1 MDPVTRPE
9 TGGPDRAPAALLADD
24 DDELARIFARALER
38 SGFTVHRA
46 RTGTDALA
54 LLARVDRLDAAVVD
68 LVLPGAGGI
77 EVTRR
82 VRAAFPAC
90 RIVAVT
96 GLSDATVERAFRGAG
111 ADVFLAKPVELQHL
125 LDAATLRP

>member
-1 MDPVTRPE
+1 VTKAE
-9 TGGPDRAPAALLADD
+9 SEGLDRAPTALLVDD

-38 SGFTVHRA
+38 HGFAVHRA

-54 LLARVDRLDAAVVD
+54 LVAHVEHLDAAIVD

-82 VRAAFPAC
+82 IRAAFPAC
-90 RIVAVT
+90 RVVAVT
-96 GLSDATVERAFRGAG
+96 GLADATVEQAFRDAG
-111 ADVFLAKPVELQHL
+111 ADAFLPKPVELQQL
-125 LDAATLRP
+125 LDAISR

>member
-1 MDPVTRPE
+1 V
-9 TGGPDRAPAALLADD
+9 DD

-38 SGFTVHRA
+38 SGFSVHRA

-54 LLARVDRLDAAVVD
+54 LLAHVARLDAAVVD

-82 VRAAFPAC
+82 VRATFPAC

-96 GLSDATVERAFRGAG
+96 GLSDATVERAFLDAG
-111 ADVFLAKPVELQHL
+111 ADDFFAKPVELQHL
-125 LDAATLRP
+125 LDAVALRH

>member
-1 MDPVTRPE
+1 MSSPESAGADPALT
-9 TGGPDRAPAALLADD
+9 ALLVDD

-38 SGFTVHRA
+38 IGFAVHRA

-54 LLARVDRLDAAVVD
+54 VLSHVERLDAAIVD
-68 LVLPGAGGI
+68 LVLPGVGGI
-77 EVTRR
+77 EIVRR
-82 VRAAFPAC
+82 ARATFPAC

-96 GLSDATVERAFRGAG
+96 GLADATVEHVFRDAG

-125 LDAATLRP
+125 LDAVTPAR